1 MTPYYEK
8 KFLEKFWG
16 FSYTAVRSPFGR
28 LEPQPLF
35 FYIFVMKKQKND
47 LEVRLENLNE
57 LLNMTI
63 RYGEKDLERQIRYMI
78 GVVEREL
85 KILKVRM
92 DN

>member
-1 MTPYYEK
+1 
-8 KFLEKFWG
+8 
-16 FSYTAVRSPFGR
+16 
-28 LEPQPLF
+28 
-35 FYIFVMKKQKND
+35 MKKQKND

-63 RYGEKDLERQIRYMI
+63 RYGEQDLERQIRYMI

-92 DN
+92 GN